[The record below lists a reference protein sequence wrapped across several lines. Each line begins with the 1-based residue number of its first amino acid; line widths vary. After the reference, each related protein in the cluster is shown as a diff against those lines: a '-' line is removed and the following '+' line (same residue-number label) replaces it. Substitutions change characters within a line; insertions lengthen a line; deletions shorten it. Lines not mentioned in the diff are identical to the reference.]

1 MNHAKPR
8 KPFRILRTA
17 ESGKAAISYASRNT
31 RDKAAE
37 RYAAQ
42 DGTIIAL
49 EFWDEKNRHDPLNEG
64 WACEGLV
71 HPPGGPTRD
80 NQEDATTLLTRVRNL
95 LRQIDQQVEKAGP
108 ASLPGDEA
116 TALALRD
123 DLCSELRRPVEALDK
138 LLTSGGA
145 LPEASRRRATVRA
158 TYDAT
163 TPPAGPD
170 VMTLEPG
177 SSLGDLIV
185 VAVAAAGEHGVYTCR
200 DCSQAFNVGQIA
212 VIARHSGDDCLYGFH
227 TGCADA
233 YREGHTPL
241 VVTVHADRTASVSG
255 PPNTT
260 VTVVTE
266 L

>member
-1 MNHAKPR
+1 MNQGKPR

-17 ESGKAAISYASRNT
+17 DGAKAAISYASRNA

-49 EFWDEKNRHDPLNEG
+49 EFWDEKNRHDHLNEG

-71 HPPGGPTRD
+71 HPPGSPTHDNRD
-80 NQEDATTLLTRVRNL
+80 
-95 LRQIDQQVEKAGP
+95 
-108 ASLPGDEA
+108 
-116 TALALRD
+116 
-123 DLCSELRRPVEALDK
+123 
-138 LLTSGGA
+138 
-145 LPEASRRRATVRA
+145 TVRT
-158 TYDAT
+158 TYRAT

-170 VMTLEPG
+170 VMTLKPG

-185 VAVAAAGEHGVYTCR
+185 VTVAAADEHNVYTCR
-200 DCSQAFNVGQIA
+200 DCSQAFNVGQVA
-212 VIARHSGDDCLYGFH
+212 VIARYKDDDVLHGFH
-227 TGCADA
+227 PGCAKA

-241 VVTVHADRTASVSG
+241 VVTVHADGTASVTG
-255 PPNTT
+255 PPTT
-260 VTVVTE
+260 TITVVTE